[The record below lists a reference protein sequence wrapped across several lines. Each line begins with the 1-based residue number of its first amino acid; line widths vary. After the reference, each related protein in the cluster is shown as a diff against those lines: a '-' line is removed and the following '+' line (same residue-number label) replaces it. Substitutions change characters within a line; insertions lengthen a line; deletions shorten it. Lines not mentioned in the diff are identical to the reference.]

1 MISAMTV
8 LNPKEQIENHERAAR
23 QVHRCSF
30 ELSPGT
36 GTAPA
41 GSTVPGRTPTPE
53 EKKEALQ
60 WADQFQQR
68 HDRLFRRLAE
78 T

>member
-1 MISAMTV
+1 MTV

-23 QVHRCSF
+23 QAHRGSI
-30 ELSPGT
+30 ELGSGPAPT
-36 GTAPA
+36 G
-41 GSTVPGRTPTPE
+41 SMVPGRTPSSE
-53 EKKEALQ
+53 EKEEVLQ

-68 HDRLFRRLAE
+68 HERLFRRLAK

>member
-1 MISAMTV
+1 MTV

-23 QVHRCSF
+23 QAHRGNI
-30 ELSPGT
+30 ELGSGPALT
-36 GTAPA
+36 G
-41 GSTVPGRTPTPE
+41 SMVPGRTPSSE
-53 EKKEALQ
+53 EKEEVLQ

-68 HDRLFRRLAE
+68 HERLFRRLAK

>member
-1 MISAMTV
+1 MTV

-23 QVHRCSF
+23 QAHRGSI
-30 ELSPGT
+30 ELGSGPAPT
-36 GTAPA
+36 G
-41 GSTVPGRTPTPE
+41 SMVPGRTPSSKEKE
-53 EKKEALQ
+53 EVLQ

-68 HDRLFRRLAE
+68 HERLFRRLAK

>member
-1 MISAMTV
+1 MTV
-8 LNPKEQIENHERAAR
+8 RNPREQIANHERAAR
-23 QVHRCSF
+23 QVHRCSIEF
-30 ELSPGT
+30 TS

-41 GSTVPGRTPTPE
+41 PSGSAIPGRTPTPE

-68 HDRLFRRLAE
+68 HERLFRRLAE

>member
-1 MISAMTV
+1 MTV

-23 QVHRCSF
+23 QVHRCCIEVSS
-30 ELSPGT
+30 E
-36 GTAPA
+36 TAPA
-41 GSTVPGRTPTPE
+41 GSMVPGRTPTPE
-53 EKKEALQ
+53 EKKEVLQ

-68 HDRLFRRLAE
+68 HERLFRRLAK

>member
-1 MISAMTV
+1 MTV

-23 QVHRCSF
+23 QVHRCSI
-30 ELSPGT
+30 ELSSE
-36 GTAPA
+36 TAPT
-41 GSTVPGRTPTPE
+41 GSMVPGRTPTPE
-53 EKKEALQ
+53 EKEEVLQ

-68 HDRLFRRLAE
+68 HERLFRRLAK